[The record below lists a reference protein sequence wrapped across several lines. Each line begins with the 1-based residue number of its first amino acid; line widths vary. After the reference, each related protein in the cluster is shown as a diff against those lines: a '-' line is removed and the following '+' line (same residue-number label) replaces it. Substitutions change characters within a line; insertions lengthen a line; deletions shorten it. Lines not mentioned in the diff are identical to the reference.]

1 MPGRKAKSVGAAA
14 IYSFLS
20 IVEAMLSDLDFVVA
34 DVVASSNGRGK
45 KKRYAVYISSL
56 YFPLLKLCEHFCLSF
71 CELSSLY
78 FQFFML
84 VFLYVCILGCLHF
97 RLK

>member
-20 IVEAMLSDLDFVVA
+20 IVEAMPSDLDFAVA

-45 KKRYAVYISSL
+45 KKRYAVYIS
-56 YFPLLKLCEHFCLSF
+56 
-71 CELSSLY
+71 
-78 FQFFML
+78 
-84 VFLYVCILGCLHF
+84 FLYVSVAKIV
-97 RLK
+97 